1 MPRGT
6 PPGRIILMLLSAPIL
21 GAVLAVLARFIW
33 MVGGTTVNAIEPL
46 GNETIGGTYYT
57 YTTQLIDILLRL
69 LSNPVFD
76 AIIVA
81 IGVVVSVIRR
91 A

>member
-1 MPRGT
+1 MARGA
-6 PPGRIILMLLSAPIL
+6 PPGRIILMLLFAPVLATIL
-21 GAVLAVLARFIW
+21 GVMARFIW
-33 MVGGTTVNAIEPL
+33 MVGGTTVNTIRPL
-46 GNETIGGTYYT
+46 GNETIGGTYYS

-91 A
+91 G